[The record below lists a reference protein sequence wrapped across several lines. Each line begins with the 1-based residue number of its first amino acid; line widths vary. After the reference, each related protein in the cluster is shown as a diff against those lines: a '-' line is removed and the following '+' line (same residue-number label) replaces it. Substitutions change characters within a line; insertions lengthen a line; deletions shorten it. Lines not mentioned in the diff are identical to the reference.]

1 LHNEKVRITL
11 HPEGPWVLDFEAT
24 LAAGLQQGYFQI

>member
-1 LHNEKVRITL
+1 L